1 MTKERFNTLACRV
14 DSNESLPQVIAR
26 LKRAGIA
33 CEITT
38 ASAWW
43 RGLPRTEHSVMTRAK
58 DAERAREVLGPICRT
73 LPESS
78 VSREQKAFIV
88 VALAVILLVAL
99 WRFAT
104 MILR

>member
-1 MTKERFNTLACRV
+1 MTEERFNTLACRV
-14 DSNESLPQVIAR
+14 DGNESLPEVIAR

-43 RGLPRTEHSVMTRAK
+43 RGLPRTEHSIMTRAK
-58 DAERAREVLGPICRT
+58 DAERAKELLGPICST
-73 LPESS
+73 LPEAPI
-78 VSREQKAFIV
+78 SRERKVFIA

-99 WRFAT
+99 WCLVSLIFR
-104 MILR
+104 